1 MYMRVVRFTDV
12 DPEHLASQIT
22 DRADEGGPPE
32 GVKAKGIKLVHDPD
46 QRTAVVIQFFETEQ
60 DLADSEAALEGMDPG
75 ETPGTRASVD
85 RGEVKLE
92 LGS

>member
-1 MYMRVVRFTDV
+1 M
-12 DPEHLASQIT
+12 
-22 DRADEGGPPE
+22 
-32 GVKAKGIKLVHDPD
+32 HDPD